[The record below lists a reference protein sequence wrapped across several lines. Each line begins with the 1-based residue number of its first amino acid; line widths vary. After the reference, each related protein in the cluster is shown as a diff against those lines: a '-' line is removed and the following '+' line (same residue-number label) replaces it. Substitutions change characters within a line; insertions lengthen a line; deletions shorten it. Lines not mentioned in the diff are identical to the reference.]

1 MRPFDW
7 SDNERLK
14 NWLTF
19 SVFLG
24 VVIFVFIQLSNVFTN
39 SVEIT
44 YEISHLRA
52 EERLTLSQIDL
63 LMTKIPPRDIPS
75 PDKSDTD
82 DTTETEQ

>member
-24 VVIFVFIQLSNVFTN
+24 VVIFVFIELSNVFVDTA
-39 SVEIT
+39 
-44 YEISHLRA
+44 EISENINELRA
-52 EERLTLSQIDL
+52 EERVMLANIDL
-63 LMTKIPPRDIPS
+63 LMKKMPTPKMTPA
-75 PDKSDTD
+75 
-82 DTTETEQ
+82 ETVSVNPETP